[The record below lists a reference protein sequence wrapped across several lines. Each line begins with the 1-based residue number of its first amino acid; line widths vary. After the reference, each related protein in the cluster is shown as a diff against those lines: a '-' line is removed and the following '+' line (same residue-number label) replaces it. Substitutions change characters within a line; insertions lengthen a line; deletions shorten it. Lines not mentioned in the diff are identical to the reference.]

1 MLCAL
6 SPRQGP
12 PPAQP
17 KRCTALC
24 GCARFASLFERRDQ
38 LAILEVRDVG
48 GFVDGLACGLCSLEQ
63 LTQLVLLCR
72 HGVLI
77 EFCWLRQKAEEGE
90 RSDVQRRGTGNTGAQ
105 AFGAGRPLNGAA
117 G

>member
-1 MLCAL
+1 MRSRRVKGLLQLNQNAAPPCVDAL
-6 SPRQGP
+6 DL
-12 PPAQP
+12 PA
-17 KRCTALC
+17 
-24 GCARFASLFERRDQ
+24 FERRDQ

-63 LTQLVLLCR
+63 LKQLALLCR
-72 HGVLI
+72 HGVLLG
-77 EFCWLRQKAEEGE
+77 FCWLRQKAEEGE
-90 RSDVQRRGTGNTGAQ
+90 RSDVHRRGTGNTGAQ